1 MNIDQWVAV
10 FSASVSFVGL
20 LMVAMQLRDGNRQ
33 RQLESQIQLY
43 DINRELISMGF
54 SNPRLFRVLEDAEG
68 VDPVLERRY
77 LQLWLNQL
85 ALIQSFQASGGL
97 RKDVGSSF
105 DADLRD
111 MMMMSNMRRQWQ
123 RFGKYYPASF
133 RVYVDTIIT
142 EAGVEADTQTVTN

>member
-1 MNIDQWVAV
+1 MTIDQWVAT
-10 FSASVSFVGL
+10 FSASVSFAGL
-20 LMVAMQLRDGNRQ
+20 LMVALQLREGNRQ

-54 SNPRLFRVLEDAEG
+54 SHPQLFRILEDAEG
-68 VDPVLERRY
+68 VNPTLERRY

-85 ALIQSFQASGGL
+85 ALIQSFQASGGF
-97 RKDVGSSF
+97 RKDVEASF

-111 MMMMSNMRRQWQ
+111 MVMMSNMRRQWE

-133 RVYVDTIIT
+133 QRMVNDILD
-142 EAGVEADTQTVTN
+142 EAGDEETDAATS

>member
-20 LMVAMQLRDGNRQ
+20 LMVAVQLRDGNRQ

-54 SNPRLFRVLEDAEG
+54 SHPPLFRILEDGEG
-68 VDPVLERRY
+68 INPTLERRY

-85 ALIQSFQASGGL
+85 ALIQSFQASGGF
-97 RKDVGSSF
+97 RKDVEASF
-105 DADLRD
+105 DADLRE
-111 MMMMSNMRRQWQ
+111 MVVMANMRLQWK

-133 RVYVDTIIT
+133 QRMVNDILD
-142 EAGVEADTQTVTN
+142 EAGDEQSDPATS